1 LRIAEGDEGA
11 LAQFLE
17 EAIELGSASSL
28 LDVARLAL
36 LQGKGKISHQAFQ
49 AAWSVNPATFNLSQA
64 NQFLQISLKLRK
76 TGDAQK
82 ITAEI
87 KRKNPQKFGNAN
99 NHVYLS
105 LLMGEDPASFENEAQ
120 RIVDAFPGNPS
131 FLSTLALSKL
141 LTDQPSEALEVMRQR
156 GRAPLVHGERALL
169 ACILMADGK
178 KEDAKQLSKG
188 LEEQRM
194 LPEEWALAQRY
205 GLVKKG
211 G

>member
-1 LRIAEGDEGA
+1 MVSPVNALADDPAFFARFQALLETNQSTEAEQLLVQATHLSEPRFLLAQTYLRIAEGDEGA

-105 LLMGEDPASFENEAQ
+105 LLMGEDPAFLENEAQ

-156 GRAPLVHGERALL
+156 
-169 ACILMADGK
+169 
-178 KEDAKQLSKG
+178 
-188 LEEQRM
+188 
-194 LPEEWALAQRY
+194 
-205 GLVKKG
+205 
-211 G
+211 